1 MTAMSE
7 PGAAASTPRTTSG
20 AMKQTFFLR
29 EATVAQ
35 APEHSYEAIRTDIV
49 HALAND
55 GFSFLEAESLV
66 VKFEAHVRRSA
77 DSGTDMEANRE
88 H

>member
-1 MTAMSE
+1 MAD
-7 PGAAASTPRTTSG
+7 
-20 AMKQTFFLR
+20 
-29 EATVAQ
+29 

-66 VKFEAHVRRSA
+66 VKFEGHVRNSQESETGA
-77 DSGTDMEANRE
+77 DRG
-88 H
+88 